1 MKNKP
6 YAGVVNLGP
15 PKPPNIKRRFSVT
28 ADVVA
33 FRKCAR
39 QYGAF
44 KVHSY
49 APAFQTTIY
58 FGTLVH
64 QVLDRCHN
72 HFHGMIDPAK
82 AGTLPD
88 DGKVLTRDQISA
100 WFDALDQ
107 AVRDGNPQ
115 PAPPTEMLH
124 YFMEVER
131 GLRSRGIR
139 PVSRDLRVK
148 AAVILQNF
156 NAIEGPKLY
165 PRVLDTEYRLQADQQ
180 SHILH
185 GVVDLLVEHE
195 GAGTDPQDCELWDYK
210 GVDPLKLTK
219 SDWETYRFQMRVYAR
234 LYQLKH
240 GVFPKRARLYFVN
253 MLDLDKLPATTPANA
268 VFDVSLGDPE
278 VGAAEMAFKDT
289 VTDIEAARLADTWT
303 PPAKSDISEQT
314 CAICDLRWD
323 CPTANAGSPVK
334 MRYP

>member
-1 MKNKP
+1 MQNKP
-6 YAGVVNLGP
+6 YAGAVKLGA
-15 PKPPNIKRRFSVT
+15 PKPSQIKRRYSVT

-49 APAFQTTIY
+49 APAFQTTLY

-72 HFHGMIDPAK
+72 HFHGLIDPAK
-82 AGTLPD
+82 KGCIPDGGTRLSRPA
-88 DGKVLTRDQISA
+88 VSA
-100 WFDALDQ
+100 WFDVVDKTR
-107 AVRDGNPQ
+107 RDGSPQ
-115 PAPPTEMLH
+115 PTPPTEMLR
-124 YFMEVER
+124 YFMEAES
-131 GLRSRGIR
+131 GLRSRGIQ

-156 NAIEGPKLY
+156 NALEGPKLY

-185 GVVDLLVEHE
+185 GVVDLLVEHV
-195 GAGTDPQDCELWDYK
+195 GAGKEPQDCELWDYK

-253 MLDLDKLPATTPANA
+253 MLDLDKLPSSTPANA
-268 VFDVSLGDPE
+268 VYDVPLGNSE
-278 VGAAEMAFKDT
+278 VDAAEVAFKDT
-289 VTDIEAARLADTWT
+289 VDDIEAARAIDTWF

-323 CPTANAGSPVK
+323 CPTANEGTPVK